1 MKTLKLSF
9 ALILLVFSHFY
20 SAQEE
25 KGIDLDELRAQAS
38 PGANLLGIANSD
50 IEKPTDLKSIMI
62 SLREGTSNFSSLPTS
77 FAIDLV
83 PFKLNGKYQ
92 DLRTNSNFST
102 TFKQTFVTSL
112 AFKGIAEDEELN
124 LEQKSRLGFGIKFSI
139 KRGEFSDETIKALDK
154 IHTVHQFIEEQRI
167 IRDEIDK
174 ELAMLDSVNG
184 SLLKKQK
191 LLEITGKKD
200 TPEYK
205 ELEKEIEEISSR
217 IINYLEKKN
226 SEENNNTENEEI
238 EKITKIAQNI
248 KLERYGYFLDMS
260 MGTVL
265 DFRNNKFNNTQI
277 SKVGAWLTGG
287 YNSEKKFTLI
297 FMARYLYNPETPLAN
312 PELKREN
319 LHTFDMGSRL
329 VLKLA
334 NERFLMSGEC
344 IYRSILN
351 KSDFESSWK
360 YVLNFEYEVAKNQR
374 LTFSFGRNFEG
385 EYEKKGN
392 LIVALNL
399 LVGLGKFRL

>member
-9 ALILLVFSHFY
+9 ILILILLSHFY
-20 SAQEE
+20 SGQEE
-25 KGIDLDELRAQAS
+25 KEIDLDALRAQAS
-38 PGANLLGIANSD
+38 PAANLLDIANSD
-50 IEKPTDLKSIMI
+50 IEKPTDLKSIMV

-92 DLRTNSNFST
+92 DLRTNTNFLT
-102 TFKQTFVTSL
+102 TLKQTFVTSL
-112 AFKGIAEDEELN
+112 AFKGIAEDEDLN
-124 LEQKSRLGFGIKFSI
+124 IEEKSRLGFGIKFSL
-139 KRGEFSDETIKALDK
+139 KRGDFSSETTKALNE
-154 IHTVHQFIEEQRI
+154 IHEVYEITQRRI
-167 IRDEIDK
+167 ITDK
-174 ELAMLDSVNG
+174 ETDPELAKLDEDKQ
-184 SLLKKQK
+184 SLLDKEKI
-191 LLEITGKKD
+191 LFDAGKTD
-200 TPEYK
+200 TEEYR
-205 ELEKEIEEISSR
+205 EL
-217 IINYLEKKN
+217 KKN
-226 SEENNNTENEEI
+226 IDDIMIKIKDHDKKNFEEYQKI
-238 EKITKIAQNI
+238 QGITKIAQNI

-297 FMARYLYNPETPLAN
+297 CMARYLYNPETPLAN
-312 PELKREN
+312 PELKKEN
-319 LHTFDMGSRL
+319 LHTLDMGSRL
-329 VLKLA
+329 IFKLLD
-334 NERFLMSGEC
+334 ERFLMSGEC

-351 KSDFESSWK
+351 TSDFESSWK

-399 LVGLGKFRL
+399 LVGLGNFKL

>member
-9 ALILLVFSHFY
+9 VLILLVFYHFC

-25 KGIDLDELRAQAS
+25 KGIDLDVLRAQAS

-50 IEKPTDLKSIMI
+50 IEKPTDLKSIMV

-77 FAIDLV
+77 FAIDLA
-83 PFKLNGKYQ
+83 PFKLSGKYQ
-92 DLRTNSNFST
+92 DLRTDSNFFT

-112 AFKGIAEDEELN
+112 AFKGIAEDEEKN
-124 LEQKSRLGFGIKFSI
+124 IEEKSRLGFGIKFSI
-139 KRGEFSDETIKALDK
+139 KRGKYSDETIKELDK
-154 IHTVHQFIEEQRI
+154 IHSVHQFIEEQRI
-167 IRDEIDK
+167 LRHETSAALI
-174 ELAMLDSVNG
+174 ELDRTNK
-184 SLLKKQK
+184 SLLQKQR
-191 LLEITGKKD
+191 LLEDAGKKD
-200 TPEYK
+200 SPEYK
-205 ELEKEIEEISSR
+205 YLEKQIEEIR
-217 IINYLEKKN
+217 IKTENYLKIPDTK
-226 SEENNNTENEEI
+226 EEEETKI
-238 EKITKIAQNI
+238 QEITKIAQGI

-277 SKVGAWLTGG
+277 TKVGAWLTGG
-287 YNSEKKFTLI
+287 YNWEKHPSTLI

-312 PELKREN
+312 PELKKEN
-319 LHTFDMGSRL
+319 LHTLDMGSRL
-329 VLKLA
+329 VFKLFD
-334 NERFLMSGEC
+334 EKFLLSGEC

-360 YVLNFEYEVAKNQR
+360 YLLNFEYELAKNQR

-399 LVGLGKFRL
+399 LVGLGKFKL

>member
-9 ALILLVFSHFY
+9 VLILMVFSHFY
-20 SAQEE
+20 SGQEE
-25 KGIDLDELRAQAS
+25 KGIDLDVLRAQAS

-50 IEKPTDLKSIMI
+50 IEKPTDLKSIMV

-77 FAIDLV
+77 FAIDLA
-83 PFKLNGKYQ
+83 PFKLGGKYQ
-92 DLRTNSNFST
+92 DLRTDTNFST

-124 LEQKSRLGFGIKFSI
+124 IEEKSRLGFGIKFSI
-139 KRGEFSDETIKALDK
+139 KRGEYSSETTKALNEIHEIFEITQRLIIDDRESDEESARLDK
-154 IHTVHQFIEEQRI
+154 I
-167 IRDEIDK
+167 
-174 ELAMLDSVNG
+174 
-184 SLLKKQK
+184 KQP
-191 LLEITGKKD
+191 L
-200 TPEYK
+200 
-205 ELEKEIEEISSR
+205 LEKEKILYYAGKTDTQEYIELKKKIDEIM
-217 IINYLEKKN
+217 IEI
-226 SEENNNTENEEI
+226 ENNDRRKKERYNKI
-238 EKITKIAQNI
+238 QGITKIAQGI

-277 SKVGAWLTGG
+277 TKVGIWLTGG
-287 YNSEKKFTLI
+287 YNSKKNSTLI

-312 PELKREN
+312 PELKKEN
-319 LHTFDMGSRL
+319 LHTLDMGSRL
-329 VLKLA
+329 VFKLF
-334 NERFLMSGEC
+334 EEKFLMSGEC

-399 LVGLGKFRL
+399 LVGLGKFKL

>member
-1 MKTLKLSF
+1 MKALKLSF
-9 ALILLVFSHFY
+9 VLILILLSHFY
-20 SAQEE
+20 SGQEE
-25 KGIDLDELRAQAS
+25 KGIDLDVLRAQAS
-38 PGANLLGIANSD
+38 PGSNLLDIANSD
-50 IEKPTDLKSIMI
+50 IEKPTDLKSIMV

-92 DLRTNSNFST
+92 DLRTNSNFLT

-112 AFKGIAEDEELN
+112 AFKGIQEDEKLN
-124 LEQKSRLGFGIKFSI
+124 IYEKSRLGFGIKFSI
-139 KRGEFSDETIKALDK
+139 KRGDFSKETIKSLDTIHKVHVFLQQQRIDRNNASEELAKLDK
-154 IHTVHQFIEEQRI
+154 DKKLILGKMRLLEDANKEDTQEYKDLQKKVAEIDVQTVNFFK
-167 IRDEIDK
+167 IRDT
-174 ELAMLDSVNG
+174 N
-184 SLLKKQK
+184 
-191 LLEITGKKD
+191 
-200 TPEYK
+200 
-205 ELEKEIEEISSR
+205 
-217 IINYLEKKN
+217 
-226 SEENNNTENEEI
+226 NEEEKI
-238 EKITKIAQNI
+238 EGITKIAKDI

-277 SKVGAWLTGG
+277 TKVGAWLTGG
-287 YNSEKKFTLI
+287 YNWEKHPSTLI
-297 FMARYLYNPETPLAN
+297 FMARYLYNPDSTLAN
-312 PELKREN
+312 PELKKGN
-319 LHTFDMGSRL
+319 LSTLDIGSRL

-399 LVGLGKFRL
+399 LVGLGKFKL

>member
-50 IEKPTDLKSIMI
+50 IEKPTDLKSIMV

-92 DLRTNSNFST
+92 DLRTDTNFLT

-112 AFKGIAEDEELN
+112 AFKGIAEDEKLN
-124 LEQKSRLGFGIKFSI
+124 IEEKSRLGFGIKFSI
-139 KRGEFSDETIKALDK
+139 KRGKFNDETINALNE
-154 IHTVHQFIEEQRI
+154 IHKVHQFIEEQRI
-167 IRDEIDK
+167 STDETNK
-174 ELAMLDSVNG
+174 ESKRLDDINRV
-184 SLLKKQK
+184 LLQK
-191 LLEITGKKD
+191 LRLLEDAKQTD

-205 ELEKEIEEISSR
+205 DLEKRIEEIR
-217 IINYLEKKN
+217 VQKEMYLKERDTK
-226 SEENNNTENEEI
+226 EEEAKIQE
-238 EKITKIAQNI
+238 ITKIAQDI

-277 SKVGAWLTGG
+277 TKVGAWLTGG

-297 FMARYLYNPETPLAN
+297 CMARYLYNPETPLAN
-312 PELKREN
+312 PELKKEN
-319 LHTFDMGSRL
+319 LHTLDMGSRL
-329 VLKLA
+329 VFKLLD
-334 NERFLMSGEC
+334 ERFLMSGEC

-399 LVGLGKFRL
+399 LVGLGKFKL

>member
-1 MKTLKLSF
+1 MKALKLSF
-9 ALILLVFSHFY
+9 VLIIILLSHFY
-20 SAQEE
+20 SGQEE
-25 KGIDLDELRAQAS
+25 KGIDLDVLRAQAS
-38 PGANLLGIANSD
+38 PGANLLDIANSD
-50 IEKPTDLKSIMI
+50 IEKPTDLKSIMV

-77 FAIDLV
+77 FAIDLA

-92 DLRTNSNFST
+92 DLRTNSNFFT

-112 AFKGIAEDEELN
+112 AFKGIEEDEKLN
-124 LEQKSRLGFGIKFSI
+124 IEEKSRLGFGIKFSI
-139 KRGEFSDETIKALDK
+139 KRGEFSKEAIKALDT
-154 IHTVHQFIEEQRI
+154 IHKVHVFLQQQRIDRNNASEELAKLDKDKKPILQKMRLLEDANKEDTQEYKDLQKKVAEIDIQTVHFFKIRDTNDEEEKIEE
-167 IRDEIDK
+167 
-174 ELAMLDSVNG
+174 
-184 SLLKKQK
+184 
-191 LLEITGKKD
+191 
-200 TPEYK
+200 
-205 ELEKEIEEISSR
+205 
-217 IINYLEKKN
+217 
-226 SEENNNTENEEI
+226 
-238 EKITKIAQNI
+238 ITKIAKDI

-297 FMARYLYNPETPLAN
+297 FMTRYLYNPETPLAN
-312 PELKREN
+312 PELKKEN

-329 VLKLA
+329 VLKLLD
-334 NERFLMSGEC
+334 ERFLMSGEC

-399 LVGLGKFRL
+399 LVGLGKFKL

>member
-9 ALILLVFSHFY
+9 VLILLVFHHFC

-25 KGIDLDELRAQAS
+25 KGIDLDVLRAQAS

-50 IEKPTDLKSIMI
+50 IEKPTDLKSIMV

-77 FAIDLV
+77 FAIDLA
-83 PFKLNGKYQ
+83 PFKLSGKYQ
-92 DLRTNSNFST
+92 DLRTDSNFLT

-112 AFKGIAEDEELN
+112 AFKGIAEDEEQN
-124 LEQKSRLGFGIKFSI
+124 IEEKSRLGFGIKFSI
-139 KRGEFSDETIKALDK
+139 KRGKYSDETMKGLEK
-154 IHTVHQFIEEQRI
+154 IHEVHKILQKQRI
-167 IRDEIDK
+167 DSSERDP
-174 ELAMLDSVNG
+174 ELEELDRINS
-184 SLLKKQK
+184 SLLQKKI
-191 LLEITGKKD
+191 LLEDAGKKD

-205 ELEKEIEEISSR
+205 
-217 IINYLEKKN
+217 YLEKLL
-226 SEENNNTENEEI
+226 EEI
-238 EKITKIAQNI
+238 EVKIKDYHKNKKDDKEKIQQITKIAQDI

-277 SKVGAWLTGG
+277 TKMGAWLTGG
-287 YNSEKKFTLI
+287 YNWEKHPSTLI

-312 PELKREN
+312 PELKKEN
-319 LHTFDMGSRL
+319 LHTLDMGSRL
-329 VLKLA
+329 VFKLFD
-334 NERFLMSGEC
+334 EKFLLSGEC

-360 YVLNFEYEVAKNQR
+360 YLLNFEYELAKNQR

-399 LVGLGKFRL
+399 LVGLGKFKL

>member
-9 ALILLVFSHFY
+9 ALIFLIFSHFY

-50 IEKPTDLKSIMI
+50 IEKPTDLKSIMV

-92 DLRTNSNFST
+92 DLRTDTNFLT

-124 LEQKSRLGFGIKFSI
+124 IEEKSRLGFGLKFSI
-139 KRGEFSDETIKALDK
+139 VRGKFSEEAMKALDK
-154 IHTVHQFIEEQRI
+154 IHGVHQFIEKQRI
-167 IRDEIDK
+167 ITSEASVFLRELDIINKSLLQKIRLLEDTDK
-174 ELAMLDSVNG
+174 EDT
-184 SLLKKQK
+184 Q
-191 LLEITGKKD
+191 EFKD
-200 TPEYK
+200 
-205 ELEKEIEEISSR
+205 LMREIEEIR
-217 IINYLEKKN
+217 VKTEYYYKIRDNKEEEEKILE
-226 SEENNNTENEEI
+226 
-238 EKITKIAQNI
+238 ITKIAQDI

-287 YNSEKKFTLI
+287 YNSKKKSTLI

-312 PELKREN
+312 PELKKEN

-334 NERFLMSGEC
+334 NERFLISGEC

-399 LVGLGKFRL
+399 LVGLGKFKL

>member
-1 MKTLKLSF
+1 M
-9 ALILLVFSHFY
+9 LILFSHFY
-20 SAQEE
+20 SGQEE
-25 KGIDLDELRAQAS
+25 KGIDLDVLRAQAS

-50 IEKPTDLKSIMI
+50 IEKPTDLKSIMV

-92 DLRTNSNFST
+92 DLRTNTNFST

-112 AFKGIAEDEELN
+112 AFKGIAEDEDLN
-124 LEQKSRLGFGIKFSI
+124 IEEKSRLGFGIKFSI
-139 KRGEFSDETIKALDK
+139 KRGEFSDETMKAMDK
-154 IHTVHQFIEEQRI
+154 IHGVHQFIEEQRI
-167 IRDEIDK
+167 IRSEGSEVLR
-174 ELAMLDSVNG
+174 ELDRINK
-184 SLLKKQK
+184 SLLQKKR
-191 LLEITGKKD
+191 LLEDASKRD
-200 TPEYK
+200 TQEYK
-205 ELEKEIEEISSR
+205 DLERQVEEIR
-217 IINYLEKKN
+217 VKKENYLKILDNLDNK
-226 SEENNNTENEEI
+226 EEEVKILE
-238 EKITKIAQNI
+238 ITKIAQNI

-277 SKVGAWLTGG
+277 TKVGAWLTGG
-287 YNSEKKFTLI
+287 YNWKNHPSTLI
-297 FMARYLYNPETPLAN
+297 FMARYLYNPDSPLAN
-312 PELKREN
+312 PELKKEN
-319 LHTFDMGSRL
+319 LSTLDVGSRL

-351 KSDFESSWK
+351 KSDYQSSWK

-399 LVGLGKFRL
+399 LVGLGKFKL

>member
-1 MKTLKLSF
+1 MKTIKLSF
-9 ALILLVFSHFY
+9 ALILLIFSHFY

-50 IEKPTDLKSIMI
+50 IEKPTDLKSIMV

-92 DLRTNSNFST
+92 DLRTDTNFLT

-112 AFKGIAEDEELN
+112 AFKGIAKDEDLNIEE
-124 LEQKSRLGFGIKFSI
+124 KSRLGFGIKFSMI
-139 KRGEFSDETIKALDK
+139 RGKFSDETMKALDK
-154 IHTVHQFIEEQRI
+154 IHEVHQFIEEQRI
-167 IRDEIDK
+167 IRSEGSEFLR
-174 ELAMLDSVNG
+174 ELDRTNS
-184 SLLKKQK
+184 SLLQKKR
-191 LLEITGKKD
+191 LLEDANKRD
-200 TPEYK
+200 TQEYK
-205 ELEKEIEEISSR
+205 DLERRVEEIR
-217 IINYLEKKN
+217 VKKENYLKIIDNPDRQEEEEK
-226 SEENNNTENEEI
+226 I
-238 EKITKIAQNI
+238 QGITKIAQDI

-287 YNSEKKFTLI
+287 YNWEKHPSTLI
-297 FMARYLYNPETPLAN
+297 FMARYLYNPDSPLAN
-312 PELKREN
+312 PELKKEN

-329 VLKLA
+329 VFKLLD
-334 NERFLMSGEC
+334 ERFLMSGEC

-399 LVGLGKFRL
+399 LVGLGKFKL

>member
-9 ALILLVFSHFY
+9 VLVLLVFFHFY
-20 SAQEE
+20 SGQEE
-25 KGIDLDELRAQAS
+25 KGIDLDVLRAQAS

-50 IEKPTDLKSIMI
+50 IEKPTDLKSIMV

-124 LEQKSRLGFGIKFSI
+124 LEEKSRLGFGIKFSI
-139 KRGEFSDETIKALDK
+139 KRAEFSDETMKALGT
-154 IHTVHQFIEEQRI
+154 IHEAHQFLEKRRLSGSDGSE
-167 IRDEIDK
+167 
-174 ELAMLDSVNG
+174 ELAKLDRANG
-184 SLLKKQK
+184 LLLKEKR
-191 LLEITGKKD
+191 LLEDENKED
-200 TPEYK
+200 TQEYK
-205 ELEKEIEEISSR
+205 ELEKEIEAIGVKIE
-217 IINYLEKKN
+217 NYHKNKKEEEGKILE
-226 SEENNNTENEEI
+226 
-238 EKITKIAQNI
+238 ITKIAQNI

-277 SKVGAWLTGG
+277 TKVGAWLTGG
-287 YNSEKKFTLI
+287 YNWKNHPSTLI
-297 FMARYLYNPETPLAN
+297 FMARYLYNPDSPLAN
-312 PELKREN
+312 PELKKEN
-319 LHTFDMGSRL
+319 LSTLDVGSRL

-351 KSDFESSWK
+351 KSDYQSSWK

-399 LVGLGKFRL
+399 LVGLGKFKL

>member
-1 MKTLKLSF
+1 ML
-9 ALILLVFSHFY
+9 SHFY
-20 SAQEE
+20 SGQEE
-25 KGIDLDELRAQAS
+25 KEIDLDALRAQAS
-38 PGANLLGIANSD
+38 PAANLLDIANSD
-50 IEKPTDLKSIMI
+50 IEKPTDLKSIMV

-92 DLRTNSNFST
+92 DLRTNTNFLT
-102 TFKQTFVTSL
+102 TLKQTFVTSL
-112 AFKGIAEDEELN
+112 AFKGIAEDEDLN
-124 LEQKSRLGFGIKFSI
+124 IEEKSRLGFGIKFSL
-139 KRGEFSDETIKALDK
+139 KRGDFSSETTKALNE
-154 IHTVHQFIEEQRI
+154 IHEVYEITQRRI
-167 IRDEIDK
+167 ITDK
-174 ELAMLDSVNG
+174 ETDPELAKLDEDKQ
-184 SLLKKQK
+184 SLLDKEKI
-191 LLEITGKKD
+191 LFDAGKTD
-200 TPEYK
+200 TEEYR
-205 ELEKEIEEISSR
+205 EL
-217 IINYLEKKN
+217 KKN
-226 SEENNNTENEEI
+226 IDDIMIKIKDHDKKNFEEYQKI
-238 EKITKIAQNI
+238 QGITKIAQNI

-297 FMARYLYNPETPLAN
+297 CMARYLYNPETPLAN
-312 PELKREN
+312 PELKKEN
-319 LHTFDMGSRL
+319 LHTLDMGSRL
-329 VLKLA
+329 IFKLLD
-334 NERFLMSGEC
+334 ERFLMSGEC

-351 KSDFESSWK
+351 TSDFESSWK

-399 LVGLGKFRL
+399 LVGLGNFKL

>member
-1 MKTLKLSF
+1 MKTALKLSF
-9 ALILLVFSHFY
+9 ILILLLLSHFY
-20 SAQEE
+20 SGQEE
-25 KGIDLDELRAQAS
+25 KGIDLDVLRAQAS
-38 PGANLLGIANSD
+38 PAANLLEIANSD
-50 IEKPTDLKSIMI
+50 IEKPTDLKSIMV

-77 FAIDLV
+77 FAIDLA
-83 PFKLNGKYQ
+83 PFKLGGKYQ
-92 DLRTNSNFST
+92 DLRSDTNFST

-124 LEQKSRLGFGIKFSI
+124 IEERSRLGFGLKFSL
-139 KRGEFSDETIKALDK
+139 KRGEFSDETIKALNK
-154 IHTVHQFIEEQRI
+154 IHEVHEFLQKQRI
-167 IRDEIDK
+167 ITDENSK
-174 ELAMLDSVNG
+174 KLAELDSMNNN
-184 SLLKKQK
+184 LLKRQRV
-191 LLEITGKKD
+191 LEDAGKRD
-200 TPEYK
+200 TEEYRN
-205 ELEKEIEEISSR
+205 LEKEI
-217 IINYLEKKN
+217 K
-226 SEENNNTENEEI
+226 EI
-238 EKITKIAQNI
+238 EALRVDYLKTRDNSDEETKIQEITKIAQGI

-277 SKVGAWLTGG
+277 TKVGAWLTGG
-287 YNSEKKFTLI
+287 YNSKKNSTLI

-312 PELKREN
+312 PELKKEN
-319 LHTFDMGSRL
+319 LHTLDMGSRL
-329 VLKLA
+329 VFKLF
-334 NERFLMSGEC
+334 EEKFLISGEC

-399 LVGLGKFRL
+399 LVGLGKFKL